1 MTMHRAAYR
10 IVRELS
16 HILSAVPL
24 EALPYVA
31 RGLADTYNLP
41 RKAMLK
47 VMRRY
52 VRLYRA

>member
-31 RGLADTYNLP
+31 RGLADKYNLP

-47 VMRRY
+47 VMRRF

>member
-1 MTMHRAAYR
+1 MNRAAYR
-10 IVRELS
+10 IVRELA

-31 RGLADTYNLP
+31 RGLADTYSLP
-41 RKAMLK
+41 RKAMIK

>member
-1 MTMHRAAYR
+1 MNRAAYR

-16 HILSAVPL
+16 HVLSAVPK
-24 EALPYVA
+24 EALPHVA
-31 RGLADTYNLP
+31 RGLADAYNLP
-41 RKAMLK
+41 RKAMLQ

>member
-1 MTMHRAAYR
+1 MNRAAYR
-10 IVRELS
+10 IVRELT

-24 EALPYVA
+24 EALPHVA

-41 RKAMLK
+41 HKAMLK